1 MKRRTFL
8 KGSLTS
14 GVLVVAASAGLLK
27 PGKVL
32 AAAYPEAAFKTEISP
47 EEALNTALGVSG
59 DMADSGDINIK
70 APLQAE
76 NGAVVPIKVETSLP
90 AEAIAIVA
98 VKNPAPLTTF
108 VNLTGAGGFYSAR
121 IKMGQ
126 TSDVHAVVKSGGKL
140 LKATQQIK
148 VTVGGCGG

>member
-14 GVLVVAASAGLLK
+14 GVLAVAAGAGLLK
-27 PGKVL
+27 PNQVL

-47 EEALNTALGVSG
+47 GEALQAALGAS
-59 DMADSGDINIK
+59 DMSDSGDIKIK

-108 VNLTGAGGFYSAR
+108 VNLNGAGGFYSAR

-126 TSDVHAVVKSGGKL
+126 SSDVHAVVKSGGKL
-140 LKATQQIK
+140 MKATQQIK

>member
-1 MKRRTFL
+1 MKRRTIL
-8 KGSLTS
+8 KGSLAT
-14 GVLVVAASAGLLK
+14 GVLAVAAGAGLLK
-27 PGKVL
+27 PDRVL
-32 AAAYPEAAFKTEISP
+32 AAPYPQAAFKADIST
-47 EEALNTALGVSG
+47 EEALKNALGVS
-59 DMADSGDINIK
+59 DVSDSGDIKIA

-98 VKNPAPLTTF
+98 VKNPSPMTTF
-108 VNLTGAGGFYSAR
+108 VNLSGAGGFYSAR

-140 LKATQQIK
+140 FKATQQIK

>member
-8 KGSLTS
+8 KGSLAS
-14 GVLVVAASAGLLK
+14 SALAVAAGAGLLK
-27 PGKVL
+27 PSQVL
-32 AAAYPEAAFKTEISP
+32 AAWPEAAFKTEITP
-47 EEALNTALGVSG
+47 GDALKAALGAS
-59 DMADSGDINIK
+59 DMADSGDIKIK

-98 VKNPAPLTTF
+98 VANPAPMTTF
-108 VNLTGAGGFYSAR
+108 VNLMGAGGFYSAR
-121 IKMGQ
+121 IKMQ
-126 TSDVHAVVKSGGKL
+126 ETSDVHAVVKAGGKL
-140 LKATQQIK
+140 SKATQQIK

>member
-14 GVLVVAASAGLLK
+14 AVLVVAASAGLLK

-47 EEALNTALGVSG
+47 EEALKSALGMG
-59 DMADSGDINIK
+59 DMADSGDIDIK

-140 LKATQQIK
+140 FKATQQIK

>member
-1 MKRRTFL
+1 MQRRTFL
-8 KGSLTS
+8 KGSLAS
-14 GVLVVAASAGLLK
+14 GALAVAAGAGLLK
-27 PGKVL
+27 PTKVL
-32 AAAYPEAAFKTEISP
+32 AAWPEAAFETKITP
-47 EEALNTALGVSG
+47 EDALKTALGMS
-59 DMADSGDINIK
+59 DAADSGDIKIK

-98 VKNPAPLTTF
+98 VANPAPLATF

-121 IKMGQ
+121 IKMQQ
-126 TSDVHAVVKSGGKL
+126 TSNVHAVVKSGGKL
-140 LKATQQIK
+140 MKATQQIK